1 MASRRRRGQHSR
13 SSSICC
19 LLAAAVL
26 LIAALAAGA
35 YAQAPLNED
44 VHVVFLTDCTSYSD
58 WQTLGM
64 VYSWRESGQ
73 PGPLTK
79 VMCCTKEE
87 AAAYKKDMLG
97 VVKTHVAPSFAVH
110 PRTGDAYAAYNK
122 PEAVIDWLEHV
133 TPKEDWIVV
142 LDSDMVLRRPFL
154 PADFNLS
161 RGWAVGAK
169 YDYMI
174 GVNNEL
180 ADRHIPEIPKRNDT
194 LAGPAGRR
202 SDRVGGFFFVHR
214 DDLKAMSHLWLKYTE
229 DVRADPEAWRL
240 TGDVYSKKPGDK
252 PWISEMYGYSFGA
265 AKAGLWHKYDEESML
280 YPSYMPN
287 GVPRVLHY
295 GLLFEVAHKGGKWS
309 WDKHWYHGF
318 DVHKCP
324 PWNLGAEHPLEG
336 LFPWPPG
343 PNDLLPNL
351 SKAER
356 HRDLISISVVHTLNA
371 ALCEFHLKNC
381 PPSQQLRE
389 ACDKA
394 AALYTATKV
403 AVRQLDVELSC
414 VDRAERCAEWAKSGE
429 CTKNEGFMRANC
441 RKACNACKPLVYP
454 AARGIVAVGDTT
466 ATGHMAAHVMRD
478 AAETDAAAAAAG
490 AVKIDGAPGTAP
502 AVTDTAGGG
511 IAAQPPPPPPSP
523 PPPSPPPPSPP
534 PPPPPSPPPPPPP
547 PSPPPPP
554 PSWEALLQA
563 KFAHSDM
570 SYRQLIHRCY
580 KMDGLSIPEVK
591 DCVKSAALGLL
602 FTASHATTTTSLQ
615 DQLEAEV
622 KRMSIS
628 PPPPPSSPPPPP
640 SAVIDAAADA
650 AGSQQGSRQHLAA
663 DHHKV
668 RLRLGEQNGGTAAG
682 MQVTTGKALI
692 LWLCLVAVFLLVLPQ
707 LYRRKRVRPGQR
719 ED

>member
-1 MASRRRRGQHSR
+1 
-13 SSSICC
+13 
-19 LLAAAVL
+19 
-26 LIAALAAGA
+26 
-35 YAQAPLNED
+35 
-44 VHVVFLTDCTSYSD
+44 
-58 WQTLGM
+58 
-64 VYSWRESGQ
+64 
-73 PGPLTK
+73 
-79 VMCCTKEE
+79 
-87 AAAYKKDMLG
+87 MLG

-414 VDRAERCAEWAKSGE
+414 VDRAERCAEWA
-429 CTKNEGFMRANC
+429 N
-441 RKACNACKPLVYP
+441 
-454 AARGIVAVGDTT
+454 
-466 ATGHMAAHVMRD
+466 
-478 AAETDAAAAAAG
+478 
-490 AVKIDGAPGTAP
+490 
-502 AVTDTAGGG
+502 
-511 IAAQPPPPPPSP
+511 
-523 PPPSPPPPSPP
+523 
-534 PPPPPSPPPPPPP
+534 
-547 PSPPPPP
+547 
-554 PSWEALLQA
+554 WEALLQA

-640 SAVIDAAADA
+640 PAVIDAAADA

-682 MQVTTGKALI
+682 MKVTTGKALI